1 MKKNYFFYVLILML
15 AGSVGSMVAQRKYQ
29 DLNRGVV
36 AVNDGNAASSPVFI
50 SWRYL
55 IEDPENVSYNL
66 YCNPGGTGSYVK
78 LNQQAPLHASN
89 FTTTLA
95 QVPDQSL
102 LAVRTVV
109 DGVEGPLSTPF
120 LFRTR
125 SHRSIFIEINYDGF
139 LPNADY
145 STKFIWPADLDGDG
159 TYDYVVD
166 RRSNVGGSHKIEGYL
181 SSGERLWTVDM
192 GPNVDISAGHND
204 MVIAYDMTNDGKS
217 EVVIKSSDGTRF
229 WNKESNAWGA
239 YLLNATNGDTDG
251 DGIIDY
257 ASSATRV
264 PPQYIT
270 VLNGMTGAEMNT
282 LEMSYPNDSYLQYTR
297 DSKQLFMDAD
307 YANLNGHM
315 GIAYLDG
322 INPSVV
328 MEYMCRTKDGYH
340 WYYASAWGYRFVQG
354 LPIQWEE
361 KYTWNRNRQNAA
373 EFHHIRVGDVD
384 FDGKDEML
392 EGGYTLNNDGSLLF
406 SAGISHGDR
415 FRVGDIDPDRPGLE
429 TFAIQQ
435 NAGDMLGMIL
445 YDASTGEAIKKW
457 YLSSVGDVGRGECID
472 FDPNHKGYEMWSTM
486 GNMYNAKGELIYK
499 GSVQFP
505 REGMWW
511 DGELDREILSAPD
524 GSGFNAMICKY
535 SGDGF
540 FGNRLIEFSKMMDWR
555 VHTEYGARPAFFGD
569 IIGDWREEIVLKR
582 YAYLDGVEV
591 NIGFVGFSTDYA
603 TEHRLYCLMQ
613 NPMYRMQ
620 TTTRGYYQS
629 AYPDYY
635 LGYEMSMPALPPMIK
650 ADYVW
655 KSGSVWDLSAAA
667 FTDYS
672 ASVSKPYANGASV
685 MFDLSG
691 DNRDTIRLSGDLNAS
706 TVYVMSPVGH
716 DYVFGGNGRLT
727 GETRF
732 WKSQLGRA
740 TVLGDHTYTGKTI
753 VDEGILEVQ
762 GSLQSP
768 VEVRAKGTLAG
779 NPVLNGGLTVLP
791 GLNDEGGRL
800 SPGDNRNAFGR
811 LLVNGDLALQ
821 GGVRLEFDLQTLNG
835 LRTDTLRVNG
845 NLSFSGSNH
854 VRVVSEETKPEP
866 GRYALIVASGSV
878 SGTADSLILSGLQ
891 SLSKELIWSNDTLYL
906 AIYGQRAPQTGV
918 RWNATTTGLWN
929 YLDQN
934 FELAAESVSFV
945 NGDQVVF
952 TDEAAVK
959 DVTLTDFMETTGVLV
974 DNSGATYTFASAEGG
989 LSGTGGLIKRG
1000 SGTLRLL
1007 ANQSNFTGAV
1017 SIEGGALE
1025 VTDLADAGQAS
1036 CLGAAIGVDSDI
1048 RMQSAVLRVD
1058 HINTFTN
1065 RNVVL
1070 SDTCALDISQSNSNI
1085 SFKGLISGSGRL
1097 VKTGIGQL
1105 NMTYS
1110 GANTYTGGTEVLGG
1124 SIAMGTWRSTFGQLG
1139 SPLMLT
1145 GNSTVRIFNNN
1156 STSAVPVFD
1165 YQVSV
1170 PTGGTGTLRGG
1181 DRCSVRGTLSG
1192 GGTLHYYTPYVRCD
1206 MSGNWSAFEGR
1217 IHVSGQDFRMTTF
1230 NGMPKAVVHLED
1242 GVTMGHWKP
1251 GSGTALTG
1259 GTTQLGGLSGVSG
1272 SYVYNGTYQ
1281 IGYANKD
1288 AQYEGTFGAGVTFSK
1303 YGTAVWT
1310 LTGDNSAM
1318 TSTVSVFGGTLRV
1331 ANATGSATGM
1341 GTVVVHSTATLDGS
1355 GVLFG
1360 GVQAE
1365 TGSTLAGTLTIGG
1378 ATTVKSGAQLR
1389 VGQEDD
1395 RTTSQMT
1402 FANHLNLLKGSSI
1415 QLKMFGGVLAKADQL
1430 RVLGTLNC
1438 GGTLILVKPTS
1449 TPIVPGATL
1458 QLFDAASI
1466 GAGRF
1471 DSIVYPEGTTPANW
1485 DTTRLYTEGILKAIQ
1500 VSSID
1505 GLSNERLFAIQNSL
1519 VDEVCTIHVSDA
1531 LQSGRLVLMDMDGRV
1546 LMERSVEGGTSIQWA
1561 LHTVK
1566 AGPYLIG
1573 LQSNQQT
1580 IYYKIIKQ

>member
-36 AVNDGNAASSPVFI
+36 AVNNGNAASSPVFI

-384 FDGKDEML
+384 LDGKDEML
-392 EGGYTLNNDGSLLF
+392 EGGYVLDDDGTLLF

-415 FRVGDIDPDRPGLE
+415 FRVGDIDPDRPGME

-445 YDASTGEAIKKW
+445 YDAGTGKAIKKW
-457 YLSSVGDVGRGECID
+457 YMSSVGDVGRGECID

-505 REGMWW
+505 REGVWW

-555 VHTEYGARPAFFGD
+555 VQAEYGTRPAFFGD
-569 IIGDWREEIVLKR
+569 IIGDWREEIVLR
-582 YAYLDGVEV
+582 RTAVV
-591 NIGFVGFSTDYA
+591 NDVSVNVGFVGFTTDYA

-635 LGYEMSMPALPPMIK
+635 LGYDMSKPALPPMIK
-650 ADYVW
+650 TDYVW
-655 KSGSVWDLSAAA
+655 KNGSEWNLSTAA
-667 FTDYS
+667 FSDYS
-672 ASVSKPYANGASV
+672 ASVSRSYVNESSV
-685 MFDLSG
+685 MFDISG
-691 DNRDTIRLSGDLNAS
+691 DNSDTIRLSGDLNAS
-706 TVYVMSPVGH
+706 TMYVMSPIGH

-732 WKSQLGRA
+732 WKSQNGRA
-740 TVLGDHTYTGKTI
+740 ALLGNHTYTGKTI
-753 VDEGILEVQ
+753 VDEGVLEVH
-762 GSLQSP
+762 GSLESP

-779 NPVLNGGLTVLP
+779 NPVLNGGLTIDA
-791 GLNDEGGRL
+791 GLNYEGGRL
-800 SPGDNRNAFGR
+800 SPGDERNAFGR
-811 LLVNGDLALQ
+811 LVVYGNLALE
-821 GGVRLEFDLQTLNG
+821 GGVRLEFDLKTLNEV
-835 LRTDTLRVNG
+835 RTDTILING
-845 NLSFSGSNH
+845 NLIFTGNNY
-854 VRVVSEETKPEP
+854 VRIVSEELKPAP
-866 GRYALIVASGSV
+866 GRYALMIASESV
-878 SGTADSLILSGLQ
+878 TGTADSLILSGLQ
-891 SLSKELIWSNDTLYL
+891 SLSKELVWSGDTLYL
-906 AIYGQRAPQTGV
+906 AIYGQREPQTGV

-929 YLDQN
+929 YLDQTFTLGN
-934 FELAAESVSFV
+934 EPVSFV
-945 NGDQVVF
+945 NGDQVLF
-952 TDEAAVK
+952 SDEAAVK
-959 DVTLTDFMETTGVLV
+959 DVELTDYMETTGVLV
-974 DNSGATYTFASAEGG
+974 ENNGATYTFTSVDGG
-989 LSGTGGLIKRG
+989 LSGSGGLTKRG
-1000 SGTLRLL
+1000 SGTLRML
-1007 ANQSNFTGAV
+1007 ASKSTFTGPV
-1017 SIEGGALE
+1017 FIEGGLLE
-1025 VTDLADAGQAS
+1025 VTDLADAGQPS
-1036 CLGAAIGVDSDI
+1036 CLGASTGTDSDI
-1048 RMQSAVLRVD
+1048 RVQSAALRVD
-1058 HINTFTN
+1058 HVNTFTN

-1070 SDTCALDISQSNSNI
+1070 TDTCTIDINQSGSNI
-1085 SFKGLISGSGRL
+1085 SFKGLISGNGML
-1097 VKTGIGQL
+1097 VKTGIGQM
-1105 NMTYS
+1105 NMTYPA
-1110 GANTYTGGTEVLGG
+1110 ANTYSGGTEVYGG
-1124 SIAMGTWRSTFGQLG
+1124 IIAMGTWQSTFGTLG
-1139 SPLMLT
+1139 SRLMLT
-1145 GNSTVRIFNNN
+1145 GNSTARIFNNN

-1165 YQVSV
+1165 YQVYI
-1170 PTGGTGTLRGG
+1170 PTGGEGSIRGG
-1181 DRCSVRGTLSG
+1181 DRCRVQGTLSG
-1192 GGTLHYYTPYVRCD
+1192 GGVLNFNSPYVRCD
-1206 MSGNWSAFEGR
+1206 MSGNWSDFEGR
-1217 IHVSGQDFRMTTF
+1217 INVTGENFRLTTF
-1230 NGMPKAVVHLED
+1230 NGMPKAVVHLSS

-1259 GTTQLGGLSGVSG
+1259 GTTSLGGLAGVSG
-1272 SYVYNGTYQ
+1272 SSVYNGSYQ
-1281 IGYANKD
+1281 IGYANTD
-1288 AQYEGTFGAGVTFSK
+1288 AQYAGTFASGVTVAK
-1303 YGTAVWT
+1303 YGTGVWT

-1318 TSTVSVFGGTLRV
+1318 TSTISVYGGTLRV
-1331 ANATGSATGM
+1331 ANTSGSATGM
-1341 GTVVVHSTATLDGS
+1341 GKVIVYNTATLDGT

-1365 TGSTLAGTLTIGG
+1365 SGAQVSGSLIIGG
-1378 ATTVKSGAQLR
+1378 ASQFKTGSVLR
-1389 VGQEDD
+1389 VGSSED
-1395 RTTSQMT
+1395 RETKLMT
-1402 FANHLNLLKGSSI
+1402 FANNLTLSSGASTH
-1415 QLKMFGGVLAKADQL
+1415 LKMFGGVLAKADQI
-1430 RVLGTLNC
+1430 RVMGTLNC
-1438 GGTLILVKPTS
+1438 GGVLVLEKPTS
-1449 TPIVPGATL
+1449 TLIVPGATL
-1458 QLFDAASI
+1458 QLFDAGTI

-1471 DSIVYPEGTTPANW
+1471 DSIVYPEGTTAANW
-1485 DTTRLYTEGILKAIQ
+1485 DTTLLYTEGKIKAIQ

-1505 GLSNERLFAIQNSL
+1505 GISDANLFVIQNSL
-1519 VDEVCTIHVSDA
+1519 VDDVCNIRISDA
-1531 LQSGRLVLMDMDGRV
+1531 LQSGRLVLTDMDGRI
-1546 LMERSVEGGTSIQWA
+1546 LMERAVEAGTSVQWSMHS
-1561 LHTVK
+1561 LK
-1566 AGPYLIG
+1566 PGQYLIG
-1573 LQSNQQT
+1573 LQSKQKIN
-1580 IYYKIIKQ
+1580 YYKIIKK